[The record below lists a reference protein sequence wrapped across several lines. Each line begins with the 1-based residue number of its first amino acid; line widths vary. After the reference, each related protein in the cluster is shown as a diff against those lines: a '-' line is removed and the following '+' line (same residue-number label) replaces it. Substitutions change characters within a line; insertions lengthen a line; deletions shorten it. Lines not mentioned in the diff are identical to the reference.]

1 MSLTYARYLFVGVFV
16 LLPMAAQAEDI
27 ATLYNT
33 GVDSGGVA
41 LADDTPDPHWTLV
54 APSPVTGTPL
64 IAAAAGGFP
73 IPPWLADSADSA
85 WTTTLNTTPLGP
97 GSNGN
102 AGEYADYHYQ
112 TTFSLAGFQPGTAAI
127 AGRVSYDNFL
137 QDVLINGNSA
147 GIQFP
152 AENPGASFGGW
163 ENFAFDAAD
172 ISLLTAGDNTLT
184 FIVRSAQA
192 DGADDYTGLR
202 VEFTTATAELVP
214 EPSGAIG
221 LLLGLLGTLGLRRA
235 RR

>member
-1 MSLTYARYLFVGVFV
+1 MRTACVTC
-16 LLPMAAQAEDI
+16 LLVATAVIPLATVHAEDI

-33 GVDSGGVA
+33 GVDSSGVSV
-41 LADDTPDPHWTLV
+41 ADNTPDPHWSLV

-64 IAAAAGGFP
+64 VASSVGGFP

-97 GSNGN
+97 GSNTN
-102 AGEYADYHYQ
+102 AGVFADYHYQ
-112 TTFSLAGFQPGTAAI
+112 TTFSLAGLNPSTAVI

-137 QDVLINGNSA
+137 QDVLVNGTST

-163 ENFAFDAAD
+163 ENFALDASD
-172 ISLLTAGDNTLT
+172 IALLSGGDNTLT
-184 FIVRSAQA
+184 FVVRSAQA

-202 VEFTTATAELVP
+202 VEFTTATAELIP
-214 EPSGAIG
+214 EPSSLIILATG
-221 LLLGLLGTLGLRRA
+221 LAFLGVRRRA
-235 RR
+235 L